1 MDIAPIPIT
10 HHPFDPKWSVH
21 DLKAMDKRCPACNAL
36 YWADECLSKSSEL
49 NPKLGMCCYS
59 GKILLRT
66 LHRAPQELYDYY
78 MGQDDI
84 SKGFHKHI
92 RTYYNALSMI
102 SVGRQVD
109 RTVNDGRGL
118 WVFKLHGELSHR
130 IGTLL
135 SEQHGN
141 AAPKFAQLYIHNSD
155 RAYNFCMAN
164 PWNSGV
170 DGIVLRALQDMLYNL
185 HPAVQFFEQA
195 YEKTAN
201 MTREDNCRISL
212 HFDKDC
218 DWNRYNSTDATVK
231 EIAVI
236 LPGDG
241 DQIRGS
247 QEIILFHR

>member
-1 MDIAPIPIT
+1 MDIAPIPIA
-10 HHPFDPKWSVH
+10 HCPFDSEWPVH
-21 DLKAMDKRCPACNAL
+21 DLKAMDKRRPACNAL
-36 YWADECLSKSSEL
+36 HWADKHLSKSSES
-49 NPKLGMCCYS
+49 NPKFGMCCYS
-59 GKILLRT
+59 GKILLPT
-66 LHRAPQELYDYY
+66 LNRAPQELYDFY

-84 SKGFHKHI
+84 SKGFCEHI
-92 RTYYNALSMI
+92 CTYNNALPMT

-109 RTVNDGRGL
+109 RTVNDGRGP
-118 WVFKLHGELSHR
+118 WVFKLYGELSHR

-135 SEQHGN
+135 PEEYDN
-141 AAPKFAQLYIHNSD
+141 AAPKFAQIYIYDSE

-164 PWNSGV
+164 PWNSEV
-170 DGIVLRALQDMLYNL
+170 NGIVLCALQDMLYNL